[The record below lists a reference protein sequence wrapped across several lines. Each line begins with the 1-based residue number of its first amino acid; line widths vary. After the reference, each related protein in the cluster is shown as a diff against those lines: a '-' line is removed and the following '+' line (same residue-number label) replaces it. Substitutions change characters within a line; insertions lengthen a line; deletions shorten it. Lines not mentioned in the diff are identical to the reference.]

1 MASTRGGAGSD
12 TLGAMV
18 RRALSVLLALTFTLE
33 VPGQARAA
41 TQAAAAAAPA
51 DVDAKAEALFEAG
64 KYLEA
69 AKVWEDALQGMPES
83 VEVRAQRNVWVIGA
97 INAYK
102 AAFEG
107 EPSRCQV
114 IYAGLKLADRYL
126 ADLEA
131 IYGVAARVADDYV
144 GASGRRGALDQ
155 VRAERGCAE
164 VPVPTT
170 APPVVAEPAPEPG
183 PSGPVE
189 GASQPEPRRRSPGL
203 AAGIGV
209 SGALAVAMLVTSGV
223 LYSRLRKDNESGYYY
238 DILTAAQ
245 GHPGVATD
253 SSSQLCTAENRMN
266 YADIASACDTWN
278 SQRKAFIATGMLGG
292 VFAASAVVFTA
303 LLIHRRRSSSGV
315 TARLREHQ
323 VQFGAAPRIE
333 GGAMLTGGL
342 RF

>member
-1 MASTRGGAGSD
+1 
-12 TLGAMV
+12 MV

-33 VPGQARAA
+33 VPGQARAT

-51 DVDAKAEALFEAG
+51 DVDAKADALFEAG
-64 KYLEA
+64 KHLEA
-69 AKVWEDALQGMPES
+69 ARVWEDALQGLPES

-102 AAFEG
+102 AAFDG
-107 EPSRCQV
+107 DPSQCAV
-114 IYAGLKLADRYL
+114 IYTGLKLADRYL
-126 ADLEA
+126 ADLETV
-131 IYGVAARVADDYV
+131 YGVAARGADDYV

-155 VRAERGCAE
+155 ARAEKGCAA
-164 VPVPTT
+164 VPAT
-170 APPVVAEPAPEPG
+170 APVTTTPRPVAVEPAPAPGRSEPSR
-183 PSGPVE
+183 PEDTAVP
-189 GASQPEPRRRSPGL
+189 ASPRRRSPGL

-253 SSSQLCTAENRMN
+253 SSSQLCTAENKMN

-278 SQRKAFIATGMLGG
+278 SQRKAFIATGVLGG